1 MEKTKIKSKNRFMA
15 VFLALL
21 MFLSVL
27 PTGIGLQKVEAATV
41 NVSHQ
46 KGNYMSAYGDWGYA
60 TGFSMNIPSSAISTL
75 KGIYSSQAAF
85 MTSGGS
91 YTPEARNI
99 FIDNGVLAF
108 CANPVVLHGPNYT
121 DKITVSATTVDSS
134 NYNEFFEQFS
144 AYRYP
149 DAGIRNSLKSKYGA
163 DKLYQNLA
171 ISYLSGI
178 LQKSS
183 VSDET
188 IKKLIDMWEKDRPG
202 ENAGGVVDNTH
213 IRSEIYATAISWY
226 FSLDNEVSQ
235 LNGGTSALNGAGMN
249 TMLKFYAYV
258 ADQIKEGTLALNN
271 AVFLIYS
278 APTTNN
284 SSGLY
289 SKYQVLNSYSGTI
302 TVQDKGAISL
312 KKVSSNPDYTNGNSN
327 YSLAGAEYGVYSDKA
342 LTKKVG
348 TLTTKVDGSSNV
360 LEGLK
365 TGTYFVKETKASK
378 GFLLDPETYQVIVK
392 PNETTTVKSTEV
404 PANGNL
410 ELKKSSS
417 KPEYSEGNNNYTLAG
432 AEYVVYSDKG
442 LTKKVDTLITK
453 ADGSTNVLKD
463 ILAGTYYVREEKAS
477 KGFHKDENVYTVEVK
492 SGETTTV
499 KSVEIPL
506 DDPVAVVLQKQD
518 ATTGLAVPQGDASLA
533 LAEFTLKFYAGN
545 YADGV
550 DPSTSG
556 IAPTRTWVLRTDGNG
571 KSYLSRAGI
580 NFSYNGQSYPYKV
593 SGDELYLDENNAPT
607 LPLGTLTIQ
616 ETKAPEGYHMPDSAT
631 VHVRKIEQ
639 DGSLETVKEYN
650 IPVEAEQVILG
661 DFTLFKGNTDA
672 EQAEI
677 IKPEVGA
684 EFVAIA
690 KKYVNQYG
698 SFEEALNHLSE
709 YGVNEYSV
717 LVTDSEGNAKS
728 GKLAYGDYLMKQ
740 TKGED
745 ELQML
750 TDLVSVSIRA
760 EGDTKHFNINNPS
773 NEYYAQLIKKDSVTG
788 EVVILNSASFKIKN
802 KATGEYV
809 TMKVGKQTYDTF
821 KTTAVNSGE
830 IPAGTFYVA
839 TEEQGTTVTPLKLK
853 AGVYIVEEV
862 ETPEGYYLLE
872 EPIEF
877 TVGKVTVDEVDDDLD
892 EIIKVEIENKPQYGE
907 LTINKVGELFKE
919 WVKESVTLPVQKSG
933 TTEKVEVEVPRANE
947 GLTLTRSWTIT
958 KEVEELVTVK
968 EEEIIPAKEAVID
981 TETGEE
987 LEPAIPE
994 QIIPAVEEI
1003 VKKTIEEEQN
1013 TSETVTTDETGSF
1026 SREVSEVGTY
1036 TLTDKA
1042 GNVVATITL
1051 ADSETGTISV
1061 TLPADTRVDEEYK
1074 KGEVVDET
1082 FEYYKATYEEGY
1094 LEGAE
1099 FELIAKEDIN
1109 SYDGKT
1115 EFYKKGDK
1123 LLFAQKDIIVNG
1135 KTLYK
1140 KGEVITIP
1148 TLDEATLKNK
1158 ELVDNKVKTEN
1169 ASLVIS
1175 RIPLGDYDLI
1185 EVNAPAGYVKDE
1197 TVRNF
1202 TFTPQEKTILVDLK
1216 ETEPILNIRQKLNVF
1231 LAKSLQSSEYFEDRD
1246 FSNIVIGMYTK
1257 EEILGLAKD
1266 SLVAVVAPNEAGA
1279 MSVSDIPEGNYYF
1292 KEISTKD
1299 GYILSDS
1306 EYDVSVKPDES
1317 ATEEDKVEVV
1327 PEPVVNEQKTK
1338 DIKVVKVDKDTKKPL
1353 VGVVFNLFK
1362 LEDNGEKTP
1371 IKNSATGEYDFITD
1385 ANGEIVIKG
1394 LPFGTYSL
1402 EEVKTADGYIKDEG
1416 GQSVAVGDDSE
1427 LEVVVT
1433 NEVTTIGF
1441 RKIDAKTGLPVVGA
1455 KLKLVDADGN
1465 DVYLDSLGY
1474 VTTKENGTL
1483 AEWVTD
1489 GGLFYVKGLKI
1500 DHGYKVIEV
1509 EAPEGYHKGEDLGFT
1524 VNGNSGLQLNDYPNM
1539 PYEPEIK
1546 TQAFNKDTMGKQAH
1560 AIKKANITD
1569 IVDYVDLIPGRS
1581 YKAKAVLVLA
1591 SDPTQIVAEAEI
1603 EFVPETK
1610 DGQIE
1615 VDFGMVDLTLLAG
1628 ENVVVFESVIA
1639 LKTKLVVATH
1649 REPNDPEQTVEV
1661 TKPNVGTTAT
1671 FENGKKESH
1680 AVSELKVI
1688 DKVCYENLIVGETY
1702 TIKGVLV
1709 DKENPENII
1718 AEAEVTFVAEDENG
1732 CVNME
1737 FVFDATELAGKELVV
1752 FETLFYKD
1760 EVIGEHKDPNDP
1772 EQTVEIEE
1780 PNIGTKASTE
1790 DGKDS
1795 TKPNKETVIIDT
1807 VSFENLVVGEE
1818 YTVKGVLMDKSTGKP
1833 ILVNGEEVRAELTF
1847 VAETKDGTVELTFKF
1862 DSTGLA
1868 GKDLVVFEE
1877 IYYKGELIAEH
1888 KDINDKDQTIKIVA
1902 EILPKKPTTNDD
1914 SINPVYYIAGGV
1926 TLMLLAVLVITK
1938 MIKDKKKEVANKKSE

>member
-1 MEKTKIKSKNRFMA
+1 METKIKSKNRFMA

-631 VHVRKIEQ
+631 VHVRKIEES
-639 DGSLETVKEYN
+639 DEILETVKEYN

-750 TDLVSVSIRA
+750 NDLVSVSIRA

-947 GLTLTRSWTIT
+947 GLTLTKSWTIT

-968 EEEIIPAKEAVID
+968 EAEIIPAKEAVID
-981 TETGEE
+981 PETGEE
-987 LEPAIPE
+987 LEPAVPE

-1099 FELIAKEDIN
+1099 FELIAKEDIK

-1140 KGEVITIP
+1140 KGEVITVP

-1317 ATEEDKVEVV
+1317 ATEEDKVKVV

-1371 IKNSATGEYDFITD
+1371 IKNSATGEYTFITD
-1385 ANGEIVIKG
+1385 ENGQIVIKG

-1628 ENVVVFESVIA
+1628 ENVVVFESVID
-1639 LKTKLVVATH
+1639 LKTNEVIGEHKD
-1649 REPNDPEQTVEV
+1649 PNDPDQTVEIEE
-1661 TKPNVGTTAT
+1661 PEVGTKAT
-1671 FENGKKESH
+1671 FDNDKKESH
-1680 AVSELKVI
+1680 AVSELTVI
-1688 DKVCYENLIVGETY
+1688 DTVSYKNLVIGEEY

-1709 DKENPENII
+1709 DKENPENVI
-1718 AEAEVTFVAEDENG
+1718 AESEVTFVAETKDGE
-1732 CVNME
+1732 VKME
-1737 FVFDATELAGKELVV
+1737 FVFDASKLAGKELVV

-1877 IYYKGELIAEH
+1877 IYYKGELIEEH